1 MAIFKFTE
9 ARIRDLALGS
19 GIHRDTDVKGLLCI
33 CHKTTKTFACQG
45 DVRREKRLV
54 RTVRVKIGRTDL
66 VRLADARSE
75 AKRLM
80 ATIQSGVDPT
90 AGPASTGITLEQ
102 TLVEHLKERSLSAA
116 TVRGYQY
123 HMDHYLKGL
132 RKRAV
137 ADISRQDCRDLLD
150 TLTRR
155 HGKTTGGSV
164 MRTVRALVN
173 TARRHDE
180 TITANPVDA
189 IRVPATPKRQVGE
202 LDVAAFSGQDLQNIE
217 RKYKDDFIGYLHVQ
231 WLLMSNEPVLMQDL
245 TGTIA
250 TRMVSLETR
259 KSFLGKEDPDLFERD
274 LRPEAS
280 GVLNRCLEGAR
291 RLAESGRFTAPRSM
305 DGRKKEILREASTVA
320 AFASERLVPDKA
332 ASVTKQEVYDAYQ
345 AYCRGHGRTATDQNI
360 FWRDLRASGK
370 FNDAM
375 LKRPSQEG
383 QVRVYVVKGLRV
395 ELDADALPFG
405 PGDDF
410 DD

>member
-75 AKRLM
+75 AKRVM

-116 TVRGYQY
+116 TVKGYQY

-202 LDVAAFSGQDLQNIE
+202 LDVASFWAVTGFMSPMMRDMQRAF
-217 RKYKDDFIGYLHVQ
+217 
-231 WLLMSNEPVLMQDL
+231 LL
-245 TGTIA
+245 T
-250 TRMVSLETR
+250 
-259 KSFLGKEDPDLFERD
+259 
-274 LRPEAS
+274 
-280 GVLNRCLEGAR
+280 GAR
-291 RLAESGRFTAPRSM
+291 RTSLLTVRRIDFDAERGVLTFQHMKVGGAWSFPTGRWLTAT
-305 DGRKKEILREASTVA
+305 LRARMLEDEPL
-320 AFASERLVPDKA
+320 ASEWLWPSPGAAGGHVIEPKREGVPSPHALRHHCRTGLIAAGVPYAEGALLLGQRLP
-332 ASVTKQEVYDAYQ
+332 
-345 AYCRGHGRTATDQNI
+345 G
-360 FWRDLRASGK
+360 ASGGYVHQK
-370 FNDAM
+370 HLVEA
-375 LKRPSQEG
+375 LRPHAQALEDHFLALAG
-383 QVRVYVVKGLRV
+383 VKPTLLIAPPTV
-395 ELDADALPFG
+395 EEVE
-405 PGDDF
+405 
-410 DD
+410 